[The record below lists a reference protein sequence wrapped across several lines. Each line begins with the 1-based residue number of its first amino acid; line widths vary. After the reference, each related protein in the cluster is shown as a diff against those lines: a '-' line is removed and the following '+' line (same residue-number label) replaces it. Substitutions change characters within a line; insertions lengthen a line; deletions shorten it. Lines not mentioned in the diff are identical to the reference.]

1 MKRIFLILL
10 LLVPLSF
17 AFADDSSKADS
28 GNSEVNLNPV
38 TGFPE
43 IEEKP
48 FVIFNEG
55 ATYALVTRLEK
66 QENRS
71 NFVYEDHLLGLFF
84 SIQTENMHPLN
95 SLVKL
100 SVYYP
105 FAHEFNDV
113 PQTAKQ
119 VILYAADLF
128 AGPMIQTD
136 MWKYVRISASIG
148 LHYMYQLSDEYHLHY
163 LGAGLLAGLELPLA
177 SYWTILANGT
187 FTFDYPNFGSN
198 AKVQPFDFS
207 WQYHFDLGVRFSK
220 KAANEFSYIGSR
232 KKN

>member
-17 AFADDSSKADS
+17 ASADDSSKSDA

-71 NFVYEDHLLGLFF
+71 NF
-84 SIQTENMHPLN
+84 
-95 SLVKL
+95 
-100 SVYYP
+100 VYYP

-177 SYWTILANGT
+177 SYWTILASGT
-187 FTFDYPNFGSN
+187 FTFDYPNFGTN